1 VPTIENRLDSVL
13 HIYITHEQYNSKL
26 IKRLIDNLMIL
37 FIFIK
42 NLIEFNFLLKRHQ
55 EMNMQFF
62 EDLSSKL
69 RETLSKSPAGDLE
82 KNIHALLQSA
92 FTKLALVS
100 REEFDVQTEVLRQT
114 REKLDALEQ
123 KLSAL
128 EQNHH

>member
-1 VPTIENRLDSVL
+1 
-13 HIYITHEQYNSKL
+13 
-26 IKRLIDNLMIL
+26 
-37 FIFIK
+37 
-42 NLIEFNFLLKRHQ
+42 
-55 EMNMQFF
+55 MNMQFI

-69 RETLSKSPAGDLE
+69 REALSKSPAGDLE

-123 KLSAL
+123 QLSAL

>member
-1 VPTIENRLDSVL
+1 MEG
-13 HIYITHEQYNSKL
+13 
-26 IKRLIDNLMIL
+26 
-37 FIFIK
+37 
-42 NLIEFNFLLKRHQ
+42 HQ

-100 REEFDVQTEVLRQT
+100 REEFDVQAEVLRKT
-114 REKLDALEQ
+114 REKLDALEKQ
-123 KLSAL
+123 LSAL
-128 EQNHH
+128 EQNQK